1 MKANDFDK
9 VIGGKDLSIT
19 RLRLSHLVPIAAQG
33 PVQRL
38 DEVPGETKRQ
48 FKGSSITLTRSAL
61 MMRYISY
68 CTSLKSRKFL
78 LGQTEWEPPNIS
90 KLQTRKHL
98 VISVPPSS
106 AGGLQLTRTLSWNTS
121 VTLHVNGG
129 VGLSARDSCYWRKA
143 QSSQV
148 DSQLPSLISLFIFV
162 WSISEENPKNNLIR
176 GEQACLFP
184 PPAVFHNKCQSDK

>member
-1 MKANDFDK
+1 M
-9 VIGGKDLSIT
+9 
-19 RLRLSHLVPIAAQG
+19 
-33 PVQRL
+33 
-38 DEVPGETKRQ
+38 
-48 FKGSSITLTRSAL
+48 
-61 MMRYISY
+61 
-68 CTSLKSRKFL
+68 
-78 LGQTEWEPPNIS
+78 
-90 KLQTRKHL
+90 RKHL

-162 WSISEENPKNNLIR
+162 WSISETAVVSLYMGGLIVWRPSAQPKLAADHVSLWISPPLYMRMNLQCELGRCVHHNGGGVHFSVIFSEFACTKI
-176 GEQACLFP
+176 GES
-184 PPAVFHNKCQSDK
+184 VFLAKRR